1 MLARVVSELMDRPV
15 IVHISGD
22 FPDCIAPNKT
32 RAIANLVEATP
43 EFDHI
48 VYSLNR
54 VPAWSGIE
62 SVQFSNNRIAVAYGA
77 PSRGFFL
84 RSRMEALADWI
95 VGGLAARKRRI
106 DVIHAHKLTIEG
118 IAGRRVADTMK
129 IPFVCS
135 VQADTDAKIVWARPD
150 LRACFQRIWRAADYV
165 VPFSPRGREEMEA
178 RLGRRNGRISLL
190 PCITHQDNL
199 LPAKPVENGR
209 FVSIFHFG
217 SYVRKNARGL
227 IRAIQ
232 LAAREHSDI
241 KLDIFGSG
249 SPAEL
254 RAMDTLLGDAD
265 LRERIQLRGP
275 LRHEMVQRR
284 IQEYVAFVM
293 PTRRETYGMVF
304 AESLLAGVPILQSKG
319 WGIHGLFPD
328 EDVGYSCDT
337 NSIEDIKQGIL
348 YLHENEALLKK
359 RIASRQMAGEFDSLR
374 GASIAAQYRN
384 IIATVTNNSAVC
396 WTNPVVA
403 ETAIPVRSPHG

>member
-1 MLARVVSELMDRPV
+1 MDRPV
-15 IVHISGD
+15 IVHITGD

-32 RAIANLVEATP
+32 RAIANLVEATS

-62 SVQFSNNRIAVAYGA
+62 SVQFSNNRTAVAYGA
-77 PSRGFFL
+77 PSKGFFL

-95 VGGLAARKRRI
+95 VGDLAARQRRI
-106 DVIHAHKLTIEG
+106 DVVHAHKLTIEG
-118 IAGRRVADTMK
+118 VAGRRIADALR
-129 IPFVCS
+129 IPLVCS
-135 VQADTDAKIVWARPD
+135 VQADTDTKIVWARPD
-150 LRACFQRIWRAADYV
+150 LRGCFRRIWTTADYV
-165 VPFSPRGREEMEA
+165 VPFSPRGHEEMTA
-178 RLGRRNGRISLL
+178 KLGERNGRTSLL

-199 LPAKPVENGR
+199 LPAKPVGNSH

-217 SYVRKNARGL
+217 SHVRKNAKGL

-232 LAAREHSDI
+232 LASRDHDI

-249 SPAEL
+249 SEAEL
-254 RAMDTLLGDAD
+254 RAMQTLLGDAD
-265 LRERIQLRGP
+265 SRQRIRLGGP
-275 LRHEMVQRR
+275 VRHEMVQQK

-328 EDVGYSCDT
+328 ADVGYACDP
-337 NSIEDIKQGIL
+337 NSIENITQGIL
-348 YLHENEALLKK
+348 HLHENEAILKK
-359 RIASRQMAGEFDSLR
+359 RIARRQSAGDFDILR
-374 GASIAAQYRN
+374 RASIAAQYRN
-384 IIATVTNNSAVC
+384 IIASVTNDGADSSAHHVL
-396 WTNPVVA
+396 
-403 ETAIPVRSPHG
+403 

>member
-1 MLARVVSELMDRPV
+1 MDRPV

-32 RAIANLVEATP
+32 RAITNLVEATS

-54 VPAWSGIE
+54 VPAWGGIE
-62 SVQFSNNRIAVAYGA
+62 SVQFSNNKIALAYGA
-77 PSRGFFL
+77 PSKGFFL

-95 VGGLAARKRRI
+95 VADLVARRRRI

-118 IAGRRVADTMK
+118 IAGRRIADAMK

-135 VQADTDAKIVWARPD
+135 VQADTDTKIVWARPD
-150 LRACFQRIWRAADYV
+150 LRAHFRHIWKTADYA
-165 VPFSPRGREEMEA
+165 VPFSPRGREEMNA
-178 RLGRRNGRISLL
+178 KLGERNGRTSLL
-190 PCITHQDNL
+190 PCITHQDHL
-199 LPAKPVENGR
+199 LPAKPVRNCR
-209 FVSIFHFG
+209 FISIFHFG
-217 SYVRKNARGL
+217 SYIRKNAKGL

-232 LAAREHSDI
+232 LASREHPDI
-241 KLDIFGSG
+241 KLDVFGSG
-249 SPAEL
+249 SSAEL
-254 RAMDTLLGDAD
+254 RAMDALLGDAD
-265 LRERIQLRGP
+265 LRQRIKLRGP
-275 LRHEMVQRR
+275 LHHEMVQQK

-348 YLHENEALLKK
+348 YLRENEAVLKK
-359 RIASRQMAGEFDSLR
+359 SIARRQTVGDFDILR
-374 GASIAAQYRN
+374 RASIAAQYRE
-384 IIATVTNNSAVC
+384 IITTVINKRAVSATHHVLAG
-396 WTNPVVA
+396 
-403 ETAIPVRSPHG
+403 TAMPAQSPHV

>member
-1 MLARVVSELMDRPV
+1 MDRPV

-32 RAIANLVEATP
+32 RAITNLVEAAS

-54 VPAWSGIE
+54 VPAWGGIE
-62 SVQFSNNRIAVAYGA
+62 SVQFSNNKIALAYGA
-77 PSRGFFL
+77 PSKGFFL

-95 VGGLAARKRRI
+95 VADLVARRRRI
-106 DVIHAHKLTIEG
+106 DVVHAHKLTIEG
-118 IAGRRVADTMK
+118 IAGRRISDAMK

-135 VQADTDAKIVWARPD
+135 VQADTDTKIVWARPD
-150 LRACFQRIWRAADYV
+150 LRAHFRHIWKTADYA
-165 VPFSPRGREEMEA
+165 VPFSPRGREEMNA
-178 RLGRRNGRISLL
+178 KLGERNGRTSLL
-190 PCITHQDNL
+190 PCITHQDHL
-199 LPAKPVENGR
+199 LPAKPVRNCR
-209 FVSIFHFG
+209 FISIFHFG
-217 SYVRKNARGL
+217 SYIRKNAKGL

-232 LAAREHSDI
+232 LASREHPDI
-241 KLDIFGSG
+241 KLDVFGSG

-254 RAMDTLLGDAD
+254 RAMDALLGDAD
-265 LRERIQLRGP
+265 LRQRIQLRGP
-275 LRHEMVQRR
+275 LHHEMVQQK

-328 EDVGYSCDT
+328 KDVGYSCDT

-348 YLHENEALLKK
+348 YLRENEAVLKK
-359 RIASRQMAGEFDSLR
+359 SIARRQTVGDFDILR
-374 GASIAAQYRN
+374 RASIAAQYRE
-384 IIATVTNNSAVC
+384 IITTVINKRAVSATHHVLAGAAM
-396 WTNPVVA
+396 PA
-403 ETAIPVRSPHG
+403 QSPHV

>member
-1 MLARVVSELMDRPV
+1 MDRPV

-54 VPAWSGIE
+54 IPAWSGIE
-62 SVQFSNNRIAVAYGA
+62 SVHFSNNKIALAYGA
-77 PSRGFFL
+77 PSKGFFL

-95 VGGLAARKRRI
+95 IADLVGRRQRI
-106 DVIHAHKLTIEG
+106 DVVHAHKLTIEG
-118 IAGRRVADTMK
+118 IAGRRIADAMK

-135 VQADTDAKIVWARPD
+135 IQADTDTKIVWARPD
-150 LRACFQRIWRAADYV
+150 LRAHFRHIWKTADCA
-165 VPFSPRGREEMEA
+165 VPFSPRGREEMNA
-178 RLGRRNGRISLL
+178 RLGKRNGRTSLL
-190 PCITHQDNL
+190 PCITHQDRL
-199 LPAKPVENGR
+199 LPAKPVRNRR
-209 FVSIFHFG
+209 FISIFHFG
-217 SYVRKNARGL
+217 SYVRKNAKGL

-232 LAAREHSDI
+232 FASCDYDI

-254 RAMDTLLGDAD
+254 RAMHTLLRDAD
-265 LRERIQLRGP
+265 LRQRIQLRGP
-275 LRHEMVQRR
+275 LRHDMVQSQ

-328 EDVGYSCDT
+328 EEVGYSCDS
-337 NSIEDIKQGIL
+337 NSIEDIKRGIL
-348 YLHENEALLKK
+348 YLQENEAALKM
-359 RIASRQMAGEFDSLR
+359 RIARGQTAGDFDILR
-374 GASIAAQYRN
+374 RAAIAAQYRDV
-384 IIATVTNNSAVC
+384 ITTVTGGRAVSSVQRA
-396 WTNPVVA
+396 VVG
-403 ETAIPVRSPHG
+403 TALPEQSPHV